1 MFAGTIG
8 TFLIILKYV
17 MYSFILMLQVLS
29 QRPFPKRI
37 LPKGLVS
44 QEETSQ
50 MCNFPSLSQTQ
61 RLTPQPVL
69 AAALGPFAHPSRN
82 IRPNCSLRRL
92 KMPNLPLGSCRL
104 GNFHLESRPWEN
116 AFGKVPLVQLKTD
129 QFKLCLLYNKPLDLH
144 CKNNPVFRKIV
155 PQIKV

>member
-29 QRPFPKRI
+29 QRPFPKRL

-104 GNFHLESRPWEN
+104 GSRT
-116 AFGKVPLVQLKTD
+116 FGKLPLG
-129 QFKLCLLYNKPLDLH
+129 KLSLGKSSLGKFLRESTFILVEN
-144 CKNNPVFRKIV
+144 
-155 PQIKV
+155 